1 MPLKHTTETLLVF
14 LLGTATVVTGIIIP
28 SLTAPDMGIAPW
40 AIVFVLAI
48 AYPLA
53 LSGLFRRNRADY
65 AFRLLHWM
73 PAILLLLLFLM
84 QAGIRTLPFIASVLD
99 WYTWGWTLPGVATGF
114 FLLVYFCLRVIRR
127 WTKRLVLLVVLFVP
141 FMVGAVAS
149 EHYTTWNQEIASVLW
164 EGEWWKLEKD
174 GAGLVAQVDSPSEEA
189 SSEKN
194 LEASADPVEESYRE
208 RLRAIENR
216 RERIA
221 ARLEERHAG
230 EEEST
235 GEEEGEESE
244 EAAPVVEEVSSAES
258 VSMREVSSMPSRLP
272 SSGLSWAAIILTM
285 LGLYTATVHARTRK
299 RSEMVESIE
308 YGLWK

>member
-235 GEEEGEESE
+235 GEEEEGEESE

-299 RSEMVESIE
+299 RSEMVEI
-308 YGLWK
+308 